1 MSIPIAPFPP
11 PAEHPSVPD
20 SAYELWTLCL
30 THHLQTPAPAFA
42 STSLPDPTLSTF
54 LSTYLAHSPPPSTPA
69 QQSLKRKVA
78 TLLHR
83 LFTLPSPLAL
93 PPPYTTPTFL
103 RSLSTSLPRSRLLRT
118 ALDTPPVWRR
128 YETTVETMLRTVI
141 AGKGAGSEGLE
152 ALFRFSRRAA
162 ETFLA
167 GDDWVDVCVDS
178 GRVREFRTAVL
189 EVAGPAPD
197 TGRKGNWSLV
207 TDRVYVLI
215 GAAENPRV
223 GGSAG
228 KEKAFLRSLVE
239 ETSFVGALR
248 RVSRETP
255 EEARVDAL
263 LGALERFGRPRVVRR
278 KVVVEGG
285 KKDKG
290 KGKMVGPTEEEEVE
304 TMGKVATIR
313 ELFPDLGSGF
323 LRRCLEA
330 FDGDVEQVTS
340 ALLEESLPQALA
352 SADRSEEYIPP
363 DIAPS
368 SASASASAPTPQ
380 PTTRHTPAPIT
391 RRNRYDNDALDTL
404 SSATLRNLHVG
415 RKNATLTAD
424 TLLRTD
430 APSKTS
436 ILSALAAI
444 SLDDDERDDTY
455 DATDV
460 GGAVDPTN
468 DADPAPR
475 PSAAAAAADSND
487 DPAEKALWDAY
498 RRDGAVFGRDAETR
512 RSAGRSA
519 LKAETRM
526 TDEAIEGWKIMLER
540 EPRRLRML
548 ERRYGDVGGGGGGQ
562 TVVLEST
569 RWSAPAEGEEDSG
582 RGDRGRGGRIRGERG
597 GGGGRGGRGGRGRGG
612 GNVAGPSGEKETMQG
627 RANKEASKGSRANH
641 NRRDQR
647 AKKMARGGAF
657 PPPA

>member
-11 PAEHPSVPD
+11 PSEHPSIPD

-30 THHLQTPAPAFA
+30 THHLQTPNPTFT
-42 STSLPDPTLSTF
+42 STSLTDPALSTF

-69 QQSLKRKVA
+69 QQSLKRKVT

-83 LFTLPSPLAL
+83 LFTLPSQIAL

-103 RSLSTSLPRSRLLRT
+103 RSLSTSFPRSRLLRT
-118 ALDTPPVWRR
+118 TFDTPPVWRR
-128 YETTVETMLRTVI
+128 YETAVETMLRSVI

-189 EVAGPAPD
+189 EGAGSD

-207 TDRVYVLI
+207 TDRVYVLVS
-215 GAAENPRV
+215 AAENPRV

-228 KEKAFLRSLVE
+228 KEKAFLKSLVE
-239 ETSFVGALR
+239 ETSFVSALR
-248 RVSRETP
+248 KVSRETP
-255 EEARVDAL
+255 EEGRIDAL
-263 LGALERFGRPRVVRR
+263 LVALERFGRPRVVRR
-278 KVVVEGG
+278 KIVVEGRR
-285 KKDKG
+285 DKG
-290 KGKMVGPTEEEEVE
+290 KGKMVGLSEEEEIE
-304 TMGKVATIR
+304 IMGKVAMIR

-323 LRRCLEA
+323 LRRCLEV
-330 FDGDVEQVTS
+330 FNGDVEQVTS
-340 ALLEESLPQALA
+340 ALLEESLPQSLVT
-352 SADRSEEYIPP
+352 ADRSEEYIPP
-363 DIAPS
+363 DMAPTPT
-368 SASASASAPTPQ
+368 PTPQ
-380 PTTRHTPAPIT
+380 PTIRHTPAPIT
-391 RRNRYDNDALDTL
+391 RRNKYDNDALDTL
-404 SSATLRNLHVG
+404 SPATLRNVHVG
-415 RKNATLTAD
+415 RKNASLTAD
-424 TLLRTD
+424 ALLTTD

-468 DADPAPR
+468 DEDPAPR
-475 PSAAAAAADSND
+475 PAAVVADSNEE
-487 DPAEKALWDAY
+487 PAEKALWEAY

-512 RSAGRSA
+512 RSAGRRA
-519 LKAETRM
+519 LKGETGM
-526 TDEAIEGWKIMLER
+526 TDEAIEGWKVMLER

-548 ERRYGDVGGGGGGQ
+548 ERRYGDVGGSGQ

-597 GGGGRGGRGGRGRGG
+597 GRGGRGGRGRGG
-612 GNVAGPSGEKETMQG
+612 GNVAGPSGDKETMQG
-627 RANKEASKGSRANH
+627 RAKKEASKGSRANH

-647 AKKMARGGAF
+647 AKKLARGGAF